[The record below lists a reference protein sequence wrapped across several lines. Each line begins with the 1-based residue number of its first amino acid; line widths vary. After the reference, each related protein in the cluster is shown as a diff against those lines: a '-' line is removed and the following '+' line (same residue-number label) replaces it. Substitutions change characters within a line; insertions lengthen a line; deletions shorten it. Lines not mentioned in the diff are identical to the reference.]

1 MMINRCWAMPNKWT
15 FKIKPIA
22 ELLKRYVGS
31 GDNWI
36 DPFAGMN
43 SPAEITNDLNPKAKA
58 KFHMRAIDFVKQLNG
73 EYDGILFDPPY
84 SGRQVKE
91 CYNDLHIDVQRDDT
105 NAFFYWSV
113 KRAVA
118 NKIKIGGLAISFG
131 WNSNGFGKKLG
142 FEIIEVLLVPHG
154 SNHNDTII
162 TIEKKVSTASPITS
176 ATPTL
181 AEPKEFNMGLEVPT
195 SSPPKLSPTEIT
207 SPNPNIKS
215 NSDGGFPAGF
225 NSVEV
230 GRN

>member
-1 MMINRCWAMPNKWT
+1 MIINRIWAMPNKWT

-22 ELLKRYVGS
+22 ELLEKYVGS

-58 KFHMRAIDFVKQLNG
+58 KFNMRAIDFVKQLNG
-73 EYDGILFDPPY
+73 EYEGILFDPPY

-118 NKIKIGGLAISFG
+118 DKIKVGGLAISFG

-142 FEIIEVLLVPHG
+142 FEIIEILLVAHG

-162 TIEKKVSTASPITS
+162 TIERKVQPTA
-176 ATPTL
+176 
-181 AEPKEFNMGLEVPT
+181 
-195 SSPPKLSPTEIT
+195 PPIT
-207 SPNPNIKS
+207 SPNGDFSKEKEHNISLKTTLSAPSKLPTATSLNNNIKS
-215 NSDGGFPAGF
+215 NRK
-225 NSVEV
+225 ELLQ
-230 GRN
+230 